1 MNEQSNLPVSTGPT
15 GAPGIASWVSTWM
28 TAITKPNEQ
37 TYAVMAEHPD
47 AQTNSRAFTWVF
59 LAGTV
64 SALISG
70 VLQALAGL
78 AGYAPQ
84 TPGLTDLFGGDAGR
98 GVAFTLGVAICSSPI
113 AGAIG
118 TLFFAIGVAIV
129 QWVAKLFKGTGTFSQ
144 LAYTL
149 AAISVPVTL
158 LSGLLTPFSAVP
170 VLGVCTGLISIL
182 VGLYAIF
189 LQLAAVKGVNK
200 FGWGEAAGSVFLP
213 GLVVACCL
221 IVLISALAA
230 MGVAIGDTFNSIQNT
245 LP

>member
-1 MNEQSNLPVSTGPT
+1 MNEQSNSPLSTESAGS
-15 GAPGIASWVSTWM
+15 PGIAGWVSTWM

-37 TYAVMAEHPD
+37 TFALMAEHPD

-70 VLQALAGL
+70 VLQAIVGL
-78 AGYAPQ
+78 TGFAPQ
-84 TPGLTDLFGGDAGR
+84 TPGLADLFGGDVNR
-98 GVAFTLGVAICSSPI
+98 GVAFTFGVAICSSPI

-149 AAISVPVTL
+149 AAITVPVTL
-158 LSGLLTPFSAVP
+158 VSGLLTPFSAVP
-170 VLGVCTGLISIL
+170 ILGICTGLISL
-182 VGLYAIF
+182 VVGLYAIF

-213 GLVVACCL
+213 GLVFVCCAV
-221 IVLISALAA
+221 VLISALAA